1 VDPATS
7 LAAVLQSEDAHR
19 AEVLALRPELAVE
32 VRRLHDAIW
41 SASVSPVT
49 LELCRLRMATLLR
62 SEAALAERTP
72 AARAAGLD
80 EARIATLA
88 SWPTAP
94 GFSDEERACLAF
106 AELWV
111 IDPHAIT
118 DDDAAAV
125 LDALGPAGMITFT
138 TALGVWDGQHRF
150 DNALGITRAGEA

>member
-1 VDPATS
+1 VPETWGLPRDD
-7 LAAVLQSEDAHR
+7 VLG
-19 AEVLALRPELAVE
+19 LRPELAAE

-41 SASVSPVT
+41 SGPVSPVT

-62 SEAALAERTP
+62 SPGALAERSPP
-72 AARAAGLD
+72 AVAAGLD
-80 EARIATLA
+80 EARIAALP
-88 SWPTAP
+88 SWPTDP
-94 GFSDEERACLAF
+94 MFSAEERACLAV

-125 LDALGPAGMITFT
+125 LAALGPAGMVTFT

-150 DNALGITRAGEA
+150 DNALGVARAGRD